1 LRVTR
6 VRDLDRGAQ
15 HLDRRVILSTLAFL
29 SRSLTLAISLPH
41 LIAQVCQETILVKGG
56 IQSALSCRS
65 TAQVPVLCNGTELA
79 WTRDG
84 TLGRPQ
90 AAALPSTFRLMR

>member
-41 LIAQVCQETILVKGG
+41 LIAQVYQETIA
-56 IQSALSCRS
+56 S
-65 TAQVPVLCNGTELA
+65 
-79 WTRDG
+79 
-84 TLGRPQ
+84 
-90 AAALPSTFRLMR
+90 